1 MPRLPTKRMLTDSE
15 KSQLDEYGF
24 VLLKSVI
31 TTDEA
36 DELRSLS
43 MSLAAAERKAGC
55 GFMYYDNCAQ
65 RVWNLVNKG
74 ELFAKAIQHPRI
86 LTAIEYLLGED
97 CTLSSFTVNIISP
110 GAPNDGLHIDY
121 PLSAMPTPRPSFPIV
136 ANSVWFLDD
145 FTLENGA
152 TSCIPGSHRR
162 LEAMPQAGVEYDD
175 SVQIPGPK
183 GSVLIVNGSTW
194 HGSSANHTDGD
205 RVALLGF
212 FCRSF
217 MKPQQDHFKLVSDA
231 IIDRATPTL
240 KRLIGL
246 DSMPSTR
253 N

>member
-1 MPRLPTKRMLTDSE
+1 MLTGAE
-15 KSQLDEYGF
+15 KLQLDEHGF
-24 VLLKSVI
+24 VLFKNVI

-36 DELRSLS
+36 DQLRNLS
-43 MSLAAAERKAGC
+43 VSLAAEERKDGR

-74 ELFAKAIQHPRI
+74 ELFEKAIQRPRI
-86 LTAIEYLLGED
+86 LSAIEYLLGED

-110 GAPNDGLHIDY
+110 GAPDDVLHIDY

-145 FTLENGA
+145 FTLANGA

-162 LEAMPQAGVEYDD
+162 LEAMPQAGVRYDD
-175 SVQIPGPK
+175 KVQIPGPK

-194 HGSSANHTDGD
+194 HGSSANRTNRD

-212 FCRSF
+212 FCRAF

-231 IIDRATPTL
+231 ILDRATPTL
-240 KRLIGL
+240 KRLIGFE
-246 DSMPSTR
+246 SMPSTR

>member
-1 MPRLPTKRMLTDSE
+1 
-15 KSQLDEYGF
+15 
-24 VLLKSVI
+24 
-31 TTDEA
+31 
-36 DELRSLS
+36 
-43 MSLAAAERKAGC
+43 MSLAAAERKAGR

-74 ELFAKAIQHPRI
+74 ELFAKAIQHPRV

-110 GAPNDGLHIDY
+110 GAPNDSLHIDY

-175 SVQIPGPK
+175 KVQIPGPK

-212 FCRSF
+212 FCRAF